1 MNKTFKNKHVIIPLF
16 TTLTFGISIMI
27 NNVITYVETNA
38 YSSSSLPTTIDLNDN
53 SESEIRNYYSS
64 LNSLSASERQGDNLL
79 KNLKNIL
86 KAGQK
91 YYSYESGTAIW
102 QMYEISDRD
111 WEKSP
116 ASEISGYNA
125 STNTISGYKYGS
137 SVTGNQGTNPYI
149 HALYVNRDVD
159 NQVRAWDDHN
169 QNQWGINR
177 EHIWPKSQGF
187 EAEGAGGARG
197 DPMHLWPGNGR
208 VNGTEHNNNFYG
220 FVDTSQSYTDPVTAK
235 GYTNLAGNMSGTSL
249 TLGSGKV
256 FEPQD
261 CDKGDIARAV
271 FYMVAR
277 YNFISGSD
285 SDGIDQ
291 NNPNLELVQSNE
303 VLASYTSSVT
313 NTGKLGILT
322 DLLEWNRMDPPDEFE
337 IHRNNLLYNNYTNN
351 RNPFIDFPEWAEY
364 IWGSADYD
372 GATFIS
378 YDETPTGYADPNSD
392 SINGF
397 GKSIG
402 VSISDINLEL
412 TIGETATLT
421 ATSSDASTISWS
433 TNNSNVV
440 SISATTGNSIT
451 ISALSIGNAT
461 ITASATIDGTLYT
474 NECQVIVK
482 GKIQTTNTIDI
493 LTASDFNATSTTYVE
508 FSNVEKDSGAVY
520 AGNSAKT
527 DDGAIQLRS
536 KNSSSGIVST
546 TSGGLLESI
555 TVEWNNGTSSGRTL
569 DIYGSNTP
577 YTSAN
582 DLYDSAKQG
591 TKIGSIVYGTST
603 SLTFDSDYEYIG
615 IRSKDGALY
624 LDSITITYKSSL
636 SSNEITSISASVNKN
651 YYVGETINKTDISVI
666 DNNGNPIS
674 DFIFDED
681 GYQFTYLDAPSGG
694 LSAFKSFVIACQ
706 DLTTTLNVPISRKAY
721 QSLTTTGITLSTN
734 EFNSSDVSK
743 SSSTPSNENV
753 TIGGID
759 FCISSNAYIYDS
771 KCLSFGKNEGYI
783 YNKYPFIEDIINLN
797 YEVNDSYNT
806 RTDGIVYISKD
817 GNSWVKYTQELASS
831 GGYKYFKIAYES
843 TSSSFSNISSI
854 SFTLKDVETALNV
867 SNYIMYEDTNNQCTS
882 KLDIAITYFN
892 NMSKDERLL
901 FMTSNDYVIS
911 TARERLEAWATNQG
925 KQIIYTN
932 DDYVI
937 ESIKNALTV
946 FDKTTKHSIYLV
958 AIISALSILSIT
970 SYLIYKKKK
979 EQ

>member
-1 MNKTFKNKHVIIPLF
+1 MNKLFIGKFIALLSFSLVLGSLFATKDNYFKAD
-16 TTLTFGISIMI
+16 
-27 NNVITYVETNA
+27 A

-91 YYSYESGTAIW
+91 YYSYDSGTAIW

-116 ASEISGYNA
+116 ASEISGYNT
-125 STNTISGYKYGS
+125 STNTINGYSYGK
-137 SVTGNQGTNPYI
+137 SVNGDKGTNPYI

-159 NQVRAWDDHN
+159 NQVRAWDDHL
-169 QNQWGINR
+169 QTQWGINR

-197 DPMHLWPGNGR
+197 DPMHLWPGNGH
-208 VNGTEHNNNFYG
+208 VNNMHSNYFYG
-220 FVDTSQSYTDPVTAK
+220 FVDTSKSYTDPSISK
-235 GYTNLAGNMSGTSL
+235 GYTNLANNLLGTSL
-249 TLGSGKV
+249 TLGSGTV

-277 YNFISGSD
+277 YNYISGSD

-364 IWGSADYD
+364 IWGSTDYD
-372 GATFIS
+372 GTTFIS
-378 YDETPTGYADPNSD
+378 YDESPTGYADPNSD

-440 SISATTGNSIT
+440 SISTTTGNSIT

-461 ITASATIDGTLYT
+461 ITASVTIDGVQYT
-474 NECQVIVK
+474 NECHVIVK
-482 GKIQTTNTIDI
+482 DKTQTTNIIDV
-493 LTASDFNATSTTYVE
+493 LTAKSFNAESSY
-508 FSNVEKDSGAVY
+508 SNVSYTSDITNVTYEGHLMKKSGTDS
-520 AGNSAKT
+520 T
-527 DDGAIQLRS
+527 IQMRTT
-536 KNSSSGIVST
+536 NNNSGIVST

-555 TVEWNNGTSSGRTL
+555 SVEWNSGTSSGRTL

-591 TKIGSIVYGTST
+591 TKIGSIVCGTST

-615 IRSKDGALY
+615 IRSYKDPLY
-624 LDSITITYKSSL
+624 LDNITITYKSSL

-694 LSAFKSFVIACQ
+694 LSAFKSFVIAYQ
-706 DLTTTLNVPISRKAY
+706 NLTTTLNVPISRKAY
-721 QSLTTTGITLSTN
+721 QSLTTTDTTLSTD

-771 KCLSFGKNEGYI
+771 KYLSFGNNEGYI

-797 YEVNDSYNT
+797 YEVNNSYNT

-817 GNSWVKYTQELASS
+817 GNSWVKYTQALAAS

-911 TARERLEAWATNQG
+911 TARERLEAWAINQG

-932 DDYVI
+932 DAYVI
-937 ESIKNALTV
+937 ESVKNALTV

>member
-1 MNKTFKNKHVIIPLF
+1 MNKLFIGKFIALLSFSLVFGSLFVTKDNYFKAD
-16 TTLTFGISIMI
+16 
-27 NNVITYVETNA
+27 A

-159 NQVRAWDDHN
+159 NQVRAWDDH
-169 QNQWGINR
+169 QQTQWGINR

-220 FVDTSQSYTDPVTAK
+220 FVDTSQPYTDPVTAK

-249 TLGSGKV
+249 TLGSGTV

-277 YNFISGSD
+277 YNYISGSD

-291 NNPNLELVQSNE
+291 NNPNLELVQSNK

-372 GATFIS
+372 GTTFIS

-433 TNNSNVV
+433 TNNPNVV

-461 ITASATIDGTLYT
+461 ITASATIDGALYT

-527 DDGAIQLRS
+527 DYGAIQLRS
-536 KNSSSGIVST
+536 KSNSGIVST

-555 TVEWNNGTSSGRTL
+555 SVVWNSKTTPGRTL
-569 DIYGSNTP
+569 DIYGSNAP
-577 YTSAN
+577 YTSAS
-582 DLYDSAKQG
+582 DLYNSTTQG

-603 SLTFDSDYEYIG
+603 LLNFDKDYEYIG
-615 IRSKDGALY
+615 IRSNDSALY

-674 DFIFDED
+674 DFIFDEE

-694 LSAFKSFVIACQ
+694 LSAFKSFIIAYQ

-743 SSSTPSNENV
+743 SSSIPSNESV
-753 TIGGID
+753 TIGGIE
-759 FCISSNAYIYDS
+759 FCISSNAYIYNS

-797 YEVNDSYNT
+797 YEVNNSYNT

-817 GNSWVKYTQELASS
+817 GNSWDKYTQELASS

-911 TARERLEAWATNQG
+911 TARERLEAWAINQG

-932 DDYVI
+932 DDYII
-937 ESIKNALTV
+937 ESVKNALTV

>member
-1 MNKTFKNKHVIIPLF
+1 MNKLFIGKFITLLSFSLVLGSLFATKDNYFKVD
-16 TTLTFGISIMI
+16 
-27 NNVITYVETNA
+27 A

-53 SESEIRNYYSS
+53 SEPEIRNYYSS

-91 YYSYESGTAIW
+91 YYSYDSGTAIW

-137 SVTGNQGTNPYI
+137 SVTGNQGTNPYV

-159 NQVRAWDDHN
+159 NQVRAWDDHL
-169 QNQWGINR
+169 QTQWGINR

-249 TLGSGKV
+249 TLGSGTV

-277 YNFISGSD
+277 YNYISGSD
-285 SDGIDQ
+285 SDGINQ

-372 GATFIS
+372 GTTFIS

-440 SISATTGNSIT
+440 SISTTTGNSIT

-461 ITASATIDGTLYT
+461 ITASATIDGVLYT

-482 GKIQTTNTIDI
+482 DKNQTTNTIDV
-493 LTASDFNATSTTYVE
+493 LTAKSFNAGSSY
-508 FSNVEKDSGAVY
+508 SNVSYTSDITNVTYEGHLMKKSGTDS
-520 AGNSAKT
+520 T
-527 DDGAIQLRS
+527 IQLRTT
-536 KNSSSGIVST
+536 NNNSGIVST

-555 TVEWNNGTSSGRTL
+555 SVEWNSGTSSGRTL
-569 DIYGSNTP
+569 NIYGSNTP

-591 TKIGSIVYGTST
+591 TKIGSIVCGTSAP
-603 SLTFDSDYEYIG
+603 LTFDSDYEYIG
-615 IRSKDGALY
+615 IRSNSGALY

-636 SSNEITSISASVNKN
+636 SSNEITSISASVNKS
-651 YYVGETINKTDISVI
+651 YYVGEIINKTDISVI

-694 LSAFKSFVIACQ
+694 LSAFKSFIITYQ
-706 DLTTTLNVPISRKAY
+706 DFTTTLNVSVSRKAY
-721 QSLTTTGITLSTN
+721 QSLTTTDTTLSAS

-743 SSSTPSNENV
+743 SSSTPSNESV
-753 TIGGID
+753 TIGGIE
-759 FCISSNAYIYDS
+759 FRISSNAYIYNS
-771 KCLSFGKNEGYI
+771 KYLSFGNNEGYI

-797 YEVNDSYNT
+797 YEVNNSYNT
-806 RTDGIVYISKD
+806 RKDGIAYISKD
-817 GNSWVKYTQELASS
+817 GNSWVEYTQALASS

-843 TSSSFSNISSI
+843 TSSSYSNILSI

-867 SNYIMYEDTNNQCTS
+867 SNYIMYEDTNNQCLS
-882 KLDIAITYFN
+882 KLDTAIVYFN
-892 NMSKDERLL
+892 NMSKEERIL

-911 TARERLEAWATNQG
+911 TARERLEAWAINQG

-932 DDYVI
+932 DAYVI
-937 ESIKNALTV
+937 ESVKNALTV
-946 FDKTTKHSIYLV
+946 FDETTKHSIYLV

>member
-1 MNKTFKNKHVIIPLF
+1 MNKLFIGKFITLLSFSLVLGSLFATKDNYFKAD
-16 TTLTFGISIMI
+16 
-27 NNVITYVETNA
+27 A

-91 YYSYESGTAIW
+91 YYSYDSGTAIW

-137 SVTGNQGTNPYI
+137 SVTGNQGTNPYV

-159 NQVRAWDDHN
+159 NQVRAWDDHL
-169 QNQWGINR
+169 QTQWGINR

-220 FVDTSQSYTDPVTAK
+220 FVDTSQPYTDPVTAK

-249 TLGSGKV
+249 TLGSGTV

-277 YNFISGSD
+277 YNYISGSD

-303 VLASYTSSVT
+303 VLASYTSSESE
-313 NTGKLGILT
+313 TGKLGILT

-372 GATFIS
+372 GTTFIS

-440 SISATTGNSIT
+440 SISTTTGNSIT

-461 ITASATIDGTLYT
+461 ITASATIDGILYSKT
-474 NECQVIVK
+474 CNIVVVDK
-482 GKIQTTNTIDI
+482 NQTISVDDI
-493 LTASDFNATSTTYVE
+493 LTSSVNPSGNAYNSWTYGPTDTT
-508 FSNVEKDSGAVY
+508 GTIY
-520 AGNSAKT
+520 AGHSFGTSNY
-527 DDGAIQLRS
+527 IQLRTDMS
-536 KNSSSGIVST
+536 NDGNYSGIVST

-555 TVEWNNGTSSGRTL
+555 SVVWNSKTTSGRTL

-577 YTSAN
+577 YANAN

-615 IRSKDGALY
+615 IRSNDGALY

-636 SSNEITSISASVNKN
+636 SSNEITSISASVNKS
-651 YYVGETINKTDISVI
+651 YYVGEIINKTDISVI

-694 LSAFKSFVIACQ
+694 LSAFKSFIITYQ
-706 DLTTTLNVPISRKAY
+706 DFTTTLNVSVSRKAY
-721 QSLTTTGITLSTN
+721 QSLTTTDTTLSAS

-743 SSSTPSNENV
+743 SSSTPSNESV
-753 TIGGID
+753 TIGGIE
-759 FCISSNAYIYDS
+759 FRISSNAYIYNS
-771 KCLSFGKNEGYI
+771 KYLSFGNNEGYI

-797 YEVNDSYNT
+797 YEVNNSYNT
-806 RTDGIVYISKD
+806 RKDGIAYISKD
-817 GNSWVKYTQELASS
+817 GNSWVEYTQALAAS

-843 TSSSFSNISSI
+843 TSSSYSNISSI
-854 SFTLKDVETALNV
+854 SFTLKDIETALNV

-911 TARERLEAWATNQG
+911 TARERLEAWAINQG

-932 DDYVI
+932 DDYII
-937 ESIKNALTV
+937 ESVKNALTV
-946 FDKTTKHSIYLV
+946 FDETTKHSIYLV

>member
-1 MNKTFKNKHVIIPLF
+1 MNKLFIGKFIALLSFSLVLGSLFATKDNYFKAD
-16 TTLTFGISIMI
+16 
-27 NNVITYVETNA
+27 A

-159 NQVRAWDDHN
+159 NQVRAWDDHL
-169 QNQWGINR
+169 QTQWGINR

-220 FVDTSQSYTDPVTAK
+220 FVDTSQPYTDPVTAK
-235 GYTNLAGNMSGTSL
+235 GYTNLAGNLSGTSL
-249 TLGSGKV
+249 TLGSGTV

-277 YNFISGSD
+277 YNYISGSD

-372 GATFIS
+372 GTTFIS
-378 YDETPTGYADPNSD
+378 YDESPTGYADPNID

-433 TNNSNVV
+433 TNNPNVV
-440 SISATTGNSIT
+440 SISTTTGNSIT

-461 ITASATIDGTLYT
+461 ITASATIDGVLYT

-482 GKIQTTNTIDI
+482 DKNQTTNTIDV
-493 LTASDFNATSTTYVE
+493 LTAKSFN
-508 FSNVEKDSGAVY
+508 
-520 AGNSAKT
+520 AGNSYSDVSYTSDITNITYQGNLMKKT
-527 DDGAIQLRS
+527 GTDSTIQMRTT
-536 KNSSSGIVST
+536 NDNSGIVST

-555 TVEWNNGTSSGRTL
+555 SVEWNSETTSKRTL

-615 IRSKDGALY
+615 IRSNSGALY

-636 SSNEITSISASVNKN
+636 SSNEITSISASVNKS

-666 DNNGNPIS
+666 DNNGNPIN
-674 DFIFDED
+674 DFIFDEE

-694 LSAFKSFVIACQ
+694 LSAFKSFIITYQ
-706 DLTTTLNVPISRKAY
+706 DLITTLNVPISRKAY

-843 TSSSFSNISSI
+843 TSSSYSNISSI
-854 SFTLKDVETALNV
+854 SFTLKDIETALNV
-867 SNYIMYEDTNNQCTS
+867 SNYLMYEDTNNQCLS

-911 TARERLEAWATNQG
+911 TARERLEAWAINQG
-925 KQIIYTN
+925 KQIIYSK

-937 ESIKNALTV
+937 ESVKNALTV
-946 FDKTTKHSIYLV
+946 FDETTKHSIYLV